1 MHRLPKPISRQTLM
15 IFCILKKPSYPCWP
29 MKWERWLIKAKNSS
43 KGQKKPRV
51 NMMMREPS
59 RKQAIIPMAKSNIE
73 LIINLANL
81 HIANINKYLKNIKS
95 DVIADFIHITKE
107 EVVITMNKPVNASNL
122 SIIEKYIKNISNIN
136 SDSINSSCLPKSKSY
151 LKIVGLLHKME
162 NSLITSDFIESAIK
176 ELHLFE
182 DIILVSKPCIIKAS
196 SKSDMAVVWINIWD
210 SQSGSATKNIIN
222 CRFNVGW
229 YIATICG
236 MNMNPGI
243 PQYKNCWKWGH
254 LTLSCCS
261 HVSRCAKCYG
271 AHITKHHRKKAWY
284 CMENR
289 KANHLATLEG
299 ELCPYIFKCMKCK
312 GNHQVNSYNCP
323 YWHNHFNRK

>member
-1 MHRLPKPISRQTLM
+1 
-15 IFCILKKPSYPCWP
+15 
-29 MKWERWLIKAKNSS
+29 
-43 KGQKKPRV
+43 
-51 NMMMREPS
+51 MMREPS

-136 SDSINSSCLPKSKSY
+136 SDSINSPCLPKSKSY

-222 CRFNVGW
+222 CRFNVG
-229 YIATICG
+229 
-236 MNMNPGI
+236 
-243 PQYKNCWKWGH
+243 
-254 LTLSCCS
+254 
-261 HVSRCAKCYG
+261 
-271 AHITKHHRKKAWY
+271 
-284 CMENR
+284 
-289 KANHLATLEG
+289 
-299 ELCPYIFKCMKCK
+299 
-312 GNHQVNSYNCP
+312 
-323 YWHNHFNRK
+323 